1 MRTTLFAF
9 IHSMARGSR
18 ARHKRRGRENRWGRL
33 TEAVVGAAFAC
44 SLHKKTRVERSFW
57 MDSNTL
63 RVCFV
68 FRIVLRICGWLCN
81 MQQLQHKCWANV
93 TWPLWHMWQQQQ
105 RQQKGNF
112 CCPDLTFVYYVSAA
126 LIVPPTALGR
136 GNNCATRALHC
147 YYWQWQ
153 VCLCVYVCVGVWVC
167 LVWVGGK
174 LSTALCLTLAAVNAA
189 LIDRLHA
196 WQCVCVCHCVS
207 QCVCVWVEYV
217 V

>member
-1 MRTTLFAF
+1 
-9 IHSMARGSR
+9 
-18 ARHKRRGRENRWGRL
+18 
-33 TEAVVGAAFAC
+33 
-44 SLHKKTRVERSFW
+44 

-105 RQQKGNF
+105 QQHENF
-112 CCPDLTFVYYVSAA
+112 CCPDLTFVHYVSAA

-136 GNNCATRALHC
+136 GNNCATRAQLHC

-153 VCLCVYVCVGVWVC
+153 VSVCVSVC
-167 LVWVGGK
+167 ASVSASS
-174 LSTALCLTLAAVNAA
+174 LSRGQIKCSALFDTCSCQRGSDWSIACVAE
-189 LIDRLHA
+189 
-196 WQCVCVCHCVS
+196 CVCVCFCHCVS
-207 QCVCVWVEYV
+207 VYV
-217 V
+217 YVGGV